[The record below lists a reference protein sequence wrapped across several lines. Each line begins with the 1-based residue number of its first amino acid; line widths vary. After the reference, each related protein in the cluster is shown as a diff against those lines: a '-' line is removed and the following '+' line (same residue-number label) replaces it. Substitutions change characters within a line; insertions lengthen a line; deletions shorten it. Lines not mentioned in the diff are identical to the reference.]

1 MNPTEPTTPTAPNG
15 RHDPPATPSQ
25 PTPPP
30 SPPSSQPAPHRRRPR
45 YPGTHPRRFEHKYKE
60 HRAHEYPE
68 DARHIESR
76 GKTLAGAHRP
86 IMVAEI
92 LSVLAP
98 KPGETAVDA
107 TLGHGGHAL
116 ELLKAITAGGA
127 SGRLLGLDVDPIER
141 PRTEARIRAAGH
153 PESQFVSAGSNHAG
167 MAAVLARLGWD
178 GADIVLADLGVSSMQ
193 IDDPTRGFSFKLD
206 GPLDLR
212 MNPTR
217 GVSAADWL
225 SGVTERRLE
234 QALREGADEPRSAEL
249 ARALV
254 AAQASRPMRRTVELA
269 AWLRTWAGPHAA
281 RDAADNLVR
290 RVFQSLRI
298 AVNDEYSSL
307 ATWLRTLPS
316 VLRPGG
322 RVAVLTFHSGEDR
335 LVKHAFREGL
345 RSGVYAEA
353 PDEVL
358 RPSAEERRGNPR
370 SAPAKLRWARRSTPA

>member
-1 MNPTEPTTPTAPNG
+1 MNPTAPDG
-15 RHDPPATPSQ
+15 LPDPPAPASPHPVPQPS
-25 PTPPP
+25 
-30 SPPSSQPAPHRRRPR
+30 PHRRRPR

-76 GKTLAGAHRP
+76 GKTLAGGHRP

-98 KPGETAVDA
+98 APGETAVDA

-127 SGRLLGLDVDPIER
+127 AGRLLGLDVDPIER
-141 PRTEARIRAAGH
+141 PRAEARIRAAGH

-167 MAAVLARLGWD
+167 MAAVMARLGWE
-178 GADIVLADLGVSSMQ
+178 GADVVLADLGVSSMQ
-193 IDDPTRGFSFKLD
+193 IDDPARGFSFKLD

-225 SGVTERRLE
+225 SGVTARRLE
-234 QALREGADEPRSAEL
+234 QALWEGSDEPQAAKL
-249 ARALV
+249 ARAL
-254 AAQASRPMRRTVELA
+254 AAAHAERPMRRTVELA
-269 AWLRTWAGPHAA
+269 AWLRGWAGPHVA
-281 RDAADNLVR
+281 RDASDGLVR
-290 RVFQSLRI
+290 RVFQALRI

-307 ATWLRTLPS
+307 AMWLRTVPS
-316 VLRPGG
+316 LLRPGG

-335 LVKHAFREGL
+335 LVKRAFKEGL
-345 RSGVYAEA
+345 LSGVYAEA
-353 PDEVL
+353 PDEVI
-358 RPSAEERRGNPR
+358 RPSPEERRSNPR
-370 SAPAKLRWARRSTPA
+370 SAPAKLRWARRSNTP